1 VTGGSRGLGLRIAR
15 ELARSGCSLA
25 ICARTR
31 EELNAAAL
39 ELSGMGEGVMAR
51 VVDVSDKAQANAF
64 VAEVEAHFGRID
76 ILVNNAGCNIR
87 KPALDVSWD
96 DWNTI
101 LDTNLRGPFFV
112 AQAGATVFA
121 AARRIDRLKE
131 LADSDARIHP
141 VACDVALEADRT
153 RLTETALSTTGR
165 IDILVNNAA
174 SSGET
179 RAEDESPD
187 AFTDVLG
194 VNLTAPFHLARLAAE
209 APSSVSPGGRSII
222 NVSSILGLVSAAPLG
237 GASYSASKAG
247 LIGLTREL
255 AGQWG
260 RSGTRV
266 NALAPGWFRTEM
278 TADLF
283 GDERSSRWVERNTL
297 LHRGGDSHEL
307 DGALLFLASDAS
319 SYCTGQVLTVDGGWT
334 AR

>member
-1 VTGGSRGLGLRIAR
+1 MSRPPLASELFSLEGRTAIVTGASSGLGAR
-15 ELARSGCSLA
+15 
-25 ICARTR
+25 
-31 EELNAAAL
+31 
-39 ELSGMGEGVMAR
+39 
-51 VVDVSDKAQANAF
+51 F
-64 VAEVEAHFGRID
+64 
-76 ILVNNAGCNIR
+76 
-87 KPALDVSWD
+87 
-96 DWNTI
+96 
-101 LDTNLRGPFFV
+101 
-112 AQAGATVFA
+112 
-121 AARRIDRLKE
+121 AARRVDRLKE
-131 LADSDARIHP
+131 LADSDAGIHP
-141 VACDVALEADRT
+141 VGCDVSQQADRA
-153 RLTETALSTTGR
+153 RLAETAVTATGR

-174 SSGET
+174 MSGAT
-179 RAEDESPD
+179 RVEDESSGD
-187 AFTDVLG
+187 FSDVLG

-209 APSSVSPGGRSII
+209 APGAGKSIV
-222 NVSSILGLVSAAPLG
+222 NVSSILGLVTGAPLG

-260 RSGTRV
+260 RDGTRV

-297 LHRGGDSHEL
+297 LRRGGDAQEL

>member
-1 VTGGSRGLGLRIAR
+1 VSAPHPAAELFSLEGRTALVTGASAGLGAR
-15 ELARSGCSLA
+15 F
-25 ICARTR
+25 
-31 EELNAAAL
+31 AAVL
-39 ELSGMGEGVMAR
+39 
-51 VVDVSDKAQANAF
+51 
-64 VAEVEAHFGRID
+64 
-76 ILVNNAGCNIR
+76 
-87 KPALDVSWD
+87 
-96 DWNTI
+96 
-101 LDTNLRGPFFV
+101 

-141 VACDVALEADRT
+141 VACDVSQEADRT
-153 RLTETALSTTGR
+153 RLVDAALAATGR

-174 SSGET
+174 TSGET
-179 RAEDESPD
+179 RAEDESPG
-187 AFTDVLG
+187 AFADVLD
-194 VNLTAPFHLARLAAE
+194 VNLTAPFHLARLVAE
-209 APSSVSPGGRSII
+209 APALTEGPPVGRSIVNI
-222 NVSSILGLVSAAPLG
+222 SSILGLVSAAPLG
-237 GASYSASKAG
+237 GASYAASKAG

-260 RSGTRV
+260 RAGTRV

-297 LHRGGDSHEL
+297 LGRGGEAQEL

-319 SYCTGQVLTVDGGWT
+319 TYCTGQVLTVDGGWT

>member
-1 VTGGSRGLGLRIAR
+1 MSAPRPADGEGRPSAPRPAGELFSLEGRTAIVTGASAGLGAR
-15 ELARSGCSLA
+15 FASVL
-25 ICARTR
+25 
-31 EELNAAAL
+31 
-39 ELSGMGEGVMAR
+39 
-51 VVDVSDKAQANAF
+51 
-64 VAEVEAHFGRID
+64 
-76 ILVNNAGCNIR
+76 
-87 KPALDVSWD
+87 
-96 DWNTI
+96 
-101 LDTNLRGPFFV
+101 

-141 VACDVALEADRT
+141 VACDVAREADRT
-153 RLTETALSTTGR
+153 RLIETALTTTGR

-174 SSGET
+174 TSGET

-194 VNLTAPFHLARLAAE
+194 VNLTAPFHLARLTAE
-209 APSSVSPGGRSII
+209 VPAPASGGRSII

-278 TADLF
+278 TEDLF

-297 LHRGGDSHEL
+297 LHRGGDGHEL

>member
-1 VTGGSRGLGLRIAR
+1 VSAPRPASELFSLQGRTAIVTGASAGLGAR
-15 ELARSGCSLA
+15 F
-25 ICARTR
+25 
-31 EELNAAAL
+31 AAVL
-39 ELSGMGEGVMAR
+39 
-51 VVDVSDKAQANAF
+51 
-64 VAEVEAHFGRID
+64 
-76 ILVNNAGCNIR
+76 
-87 KPALDVSWD
+87 
-96 DWNTI
+96 
-101 LDTNLRGPFFV
+101 

-141 VACDVALEADRT
+141 VACDVSLEADRT
-153 RLTETALSTTGR
+153 RLAETALTTTGR

-174 SSGET
+174 TSGET

-187 AFTDVLG
+187 AFADVLG
-194 VNLTAPFHLARLAAE
+194 VNLIAPFHLARLIAE
-209 APSSVSPGGRSII
+209 APVPADDPITGRSVI

-297 LHRGGDSHEL
+297 LCRGGDGHEL

-319 SYCTGQVLTVDGGWT
+319 TYCTGQVLTVDGGWT

>member
-1 VTGGSRGLGLRIAR
+1 MSAPRPASELFSLKGRTAIVTGASAGLGAR
-15 ELARSGCSLA
+15 F
-25 ICARTR
+25 
-31 EELNAAAL
+31 AAVL
-39 ELSGMGEGVMAR
+39 
-51 VVDVSDKAQANAF
+51 
-64 VAEVEAHFGRID
+64 
-76 ILVNNAGCNIR
+76 
-87 KPALDVSWD
+87 
-96 DWNTI
+96 
-101 LDTNLRGPFFV
+101 

-141 VACDVALEADRT
+141 VACDVSLEADRT
-153 RLTETALSTTGR
+153 RLADTALTTTGR

-174 SSGET
+174 TSGET
-179 RAEDESPD
+179 RAEDESSD
-187 AFTDVLG
+187 AFADVLG
-194 VNLTAPFHLARLAAE
+194 VNLTAPFHLARLTAE
-209 APSSVSPGGRSII
+209 APAPAEAPASGKSII

-260 RSGTRV
+260 RGGTRV

-297 LHRGGDSHEL
+297 LRRGGDGHEL
-307 DGALLFLASDAS
+307 DGALLYLASDAS

>member
-1 VTGGSRGLGLRIAR
+1 MGGGTAGPWDAPRPAAELFSLQGRTALVTGASSGLGAR
-15 ELARSGCSLA
+15 FATVL
-25 ICARTR
+25 
-31 EELNAAAL
+31 
-39 ELSGMGEGVMAR
+39 
-51 VVDVSDKAQANAF
+51 
-64 VAEVEAHFGRID
+64 
-76 ILVNNAGCNIR
+76 
-87 KPALDVSWD
+87 
-96 DWNTI
+96 
-101 LDTNLRGPFFV
+101 

-121 AARRIDRLKE
+121 AARRIEKLKE

-141 VACDVALEADRT
+141 VGCDVALAADRA
-153 RLTETALSTTGR
+153 RLAGTALDATGR

-174 SSGET
+174 TSGET

-187 AFTDVLG
+187 AFADVLG
-194 VNLTAPFHLARLAAE
+194 VNLTAPFHLARLVAE
-209 APSSVSPGGRSII
+209 APARDGAPPRSVI
-222 NVSSILGLVSAAPLG
+222 NVSSILGLVTAAPLG
-237 GASYSASKAG
+237 GASYAASKAG

-260 RSGTRV
+260 PSGTRV

-297 LHRGGDSHEL
+297 LRRGGGAHEL

>member
-1 VTGGSRGLGLRIAR
+1 MSAPRPASELFSLEGRTAIVTGASAGLGAR
-15 ELARSGCSLA
+15 F
-25 ICARTR
+25 
-31 EELNAAAL
+31 AAVL
-39 ELSGMGEGVMAR
+39 
-51 VVDVSDKAQANAF
+51 
-64 VAEVEAHFGRID
+64 
-76 ILVNNAGCNIR
+76 
-87 KPALDVSWD
+87 
-96 DWNTI
+96 
-101 LDTNLRGPFFV
+101 

-141 VACDVALEADRT
+141 IACDVSQEADRT
-153 RLTETALSTTGR
+153 RLTETALTVTGR

-174 SSGET
+174 TSGET
-179 RAEDESPD
+179 RAEDESPQ
-187 AFTDVLG
+187 AFANVLG
-194 VNLTAPFHLARLAAE
+194 VNLTAPFHLARLTAE
-209 APSSVSPGGRSII
+209 APTPVDAPAGGRSII

-260 RSGTRV
+260 GRSGTRV

-283 GDERSSRWVERNTL
+283 GDGRSGRWVERNTL
-297 LHRGGDSHEL
+297 LRRGGHGHEL

>member
-1 VTGGSRGLGLRIAR
+1 MSAPRPASELFSLEGRTAIVTGASAGLGAR
-15 ELARSGCSLA
+15 F
-25 ICARTR
+25 
-31 EELNAAAL
+31 AAVL
-39 ELSGMGEGVMAR
+39 
-51 VVDVSDKAQANAF
+51 
-64 VAEVEAHFGRID
+64 
-76 ILVNNAGCNIR
+76 
-87 KPALDVSWD
+87 
-96 DWNTI
+96 
-101 LDTNLRGPFFV
+101 

-141 VACDVALEADRT
+141 IACDVSQEADRR
-153 RLTETALSTTGR
+153 RLTETALTVTGR

-174 SSGET
+174 TPGET
-179 RAEDESPD
+179 RAEDESPQ
-187 AFTDVLG
+187 AFADVLG
-194 VNLTAPFHLARLAAE
+194 VNLTAPFHLARLTAE
-209 APSSVSPGGRSII
+209 APTPVGAPAGGRSII

-260 RSGTRV
+260 GRSGTRV

-278 TADLF
+278 TEDLF
-283 GDERSSRWVERNTL
+283 GDERSGRWVERNTL
-297 LHRGGDSHEL
+297 LRRGGHGHEL

>member
-1 VTGGSRGLGLRIAR
+1 MSAPHVAELFSLQGRTAIVTGASAGLGAR
-15 ELARSGCSLA
+15 F
-25 ICARTR
+25 
-31 EELNAAAL
+31 AAVL
-39 ELSGMGEGVMAR
+39 
-51 VVDVSDKAQANAF
+51 
-64 VAEVEAHFGRID
+64 
-76 ILVNNAGCNIR
+76 
-87 KPALDVSWD
+87 
-96 DWNTI
+96 
-101 LDTNLRGPFFV
+101 

-131 LADSDARIHP
+131 LAGSDARIHP
-141 VACDVALEADRT
+141 VACDVSLEADRT
-153 RLTETALSTTGR
+153 RLAETALAATGR

-174 SSGET
+174 TSGET

-187 AFTDVLG
+187 AFADVLG
-194 VNLTAPFHLARLAAE
+194 VNLTAPFHLARLTAE
-209 APSSVSPGGRSII
+209 APVAAGSPVGGRSII

-260 RSGTRV
+260 RNGTRV

-297 LHRGGDSHEL
+297 LRRGGDGHEL

>member
-1 VTGGSRGLGLRIAR
+1 VSAPRSAAELFSLEGRTAIVTGASAGLGAR
-15 ELARSGCSLA
+15 F
-25 ICARTR
+25 
-31 EELNAAAL
+31 AAVL
-39 ELSGMGEGVMAR
+39 
-51 VVDVSDKAQANAF
+51 
-64 VAEVEAHFGRID
+64 
-76 ILVNNAGCNIR
+76 
-87 KPALDVSWD
+87 
-96 DWNTI
+96 
-101 LDTNLRGPFFV
+101 

-141 VACDVALEADRT
+141 VACDVSLEADRT
-153 RLTETALSTTGR
+153 RLTETALAATGR
-165 IDILVNNAA
+165 IDVLVNNAA
-174 SSGET
+174 TSGET
-179 RAEDESPD
+179 RAEDESSD
-187 AFTDVLG
+187 AFADVLG
-194 VNLTAPFHLARLAAE
+194 VNLTAPFHLARLIAE
-209 APSSVSPGGRSII
+209 GPGQAGGRSII

-260 RSGTRV
+260 ASGIRV

-297 LHRGGDSHEL
+297 LRRGGDGHEL
-307 DGALLFLASDAS
+307 DGALLYLASDAS

>member
-1 VTGGSRGLGLRIAR
+1 MSAPLPAADLFSLEGRTAIVTGASAGLGAR
-15 ELARSGCSLA
+15 F
-25 ICARTR
+25 
-31 EELNAAAL
+31 AAVL
-39 ELSGMGEGVMAR
+39 
-51 VVDVSDKAQANAF
+51 
-64 VAEVEAHFGRID
+64 
-76 ILVNNAGCNIR
+76 
-87 KPALDVSWD
+87 
-96 DWNTI
+96 
-101 LDTNLRGPFFV
+101 

-141 VACDVALEADRT
+141 VACDVSLEADRT
-153 RLTETALSTTGR
+153 RLAETALAATGR
-165 IDILVNNAA
+165 IDVLVNNAA

-179 RAEDESPD
+179 RAEDESSD
-187 AFTDVLG
+187 AFADVLG
-194 VNLTAPFHLARLAAE
+194 VNLTAPFHLARLTAE
-209 APSSVSPGGRSII
+209 APAPTTGKSII

-260 RSGTRV
+260 RGGIRV

-283 GDERSSRWVERNTL
+283 GDERSSRWVDRNTL
-297 LHRGGDSHEL
+297 LRRGGDAHEL

-319 SYCTGQVLTVDGGWT
+319 TYCTGQVLTVDGGWT